1 MNKGEN
7 HIISSLVLT
16 LVGLISL
23 LVIDD
28 LSLKPRSAKAAS
40 ALTTSSNHTTA
51 MMGQWTQTNGPYGG
65 NITALLSVSGGN
77 LFAGTNGG
85 VFLTTNNGQSWTAVN
100 NGLTNQHVD
109 ALAVSGSNLFA
120 GTYGGGVFLSTN
132 NGQSWTA
139 VNNGLTNQLVPA
151 LAVSGGNL
159 FAGTWGSGVFRGSDF
174 VGAATSVSAASF
186 TGAALA
192 TESIAATF
200 GVGLANAT
208 QSANT
213 LPLPTA
219 LAGTT
224 IRVKDVTGSER
235 QAPLFFVSP
244 GQINFQI
251 PPGTAVGAATATI
264 TSGDGGVSIS
274 PLQIASVAPG
284 LFTANANG
292 QGVPAAVVLRIKAD
306 NSLAFEP
313 VARFDSTQTGFV
325 PVPIDLGPVSDQVF
339 LILYGTGIRY
349 RSSLSAVMV
358 NLGGFDAQV
367 NYAGPQNDFVGL
379 DQVNVRIPRELAG
392 RGDIFVNLMAD
403 GVTANTVLVNIK

>member
-77 LFAGTNGG
+77 LFAGTYEG

-120 GTYGGGVFLSTN
+120 GTYGGGVFLSTNNGQSWTAVNNGLTNLPNQAVLALAVSGGNLFAGTDGDGVFLSTN

-200 GVGLANAT
+200 GVGL
-208 QSANT
+208 
-213 LPLPTA
+213 
-219 LAGTT
+219 
-224 IRVKDVTGSER
+224 
-235 QAPLFFVSP
+235 
-244 GQINFQI
+244 
-251 PPGTAVGAATATI
+251 
-264 TSGDGGVSIS
+264 
-274 PLQIASVAPG
+274 
-284 LFTANANG
+284 
-292 QGVPAAVVLRIKAD
+292 
-306 NSLAFEP
+306 
-313 VARFDSTQTGFV
+313 
-325 PVPIDLGPVSDQVF
+325 
-339 LILYGTGIRY
+339 
-349 RSSLSAVMV
+349 
-358 NLGGFDAQV
+358 
-367 NYAGPQNDFVGL
+367 
-379 DQVNVRIPRELAG
+379 
-392 RGDIFVNLMAD
+392 
-403 GVTANTVLVNIK
+403 

>member
-51 MMGQWTQTNGPYGG
+51 MMGQWTHTNGPYGG
-65 NITALLSVSGGN
+65 NIAALLSVSGDS
-77 LFAGTNGG
+77 LFAGTFGGG
-85 VFLTTNNGQSWTAVN
+85 VFLSTNNGQSWTAVN
-100 NGLTNQHVD
+100 NGLTNHGVR
-109 ALAVSGSNLFA
+109 ALAVSGGNLFAGTYGGGVYLSTNNGQSWTAVNNGLTNLPNQAVLALAVSGGNLFA

-200 GVGLANAT
+200 GVGL
-208 QSANT
+208 
-213 LPLPTA
+213 
-219 LAGTT
+219 
-224 IRVKDVTGSER
+224 
-235 QAPLFFVSP
+235 
-244 GQINFQI
+244 
-251 PPGTAVGAATATI
+251 
-264 TSGDGGVSIS
+264 
-274 PLQIASVAPG
+274 
-284 LFTANANG
+284 
-292 QGVPAAVVLRIKAD
+292 
-306 NSLAFEP
+306 
-313 VARFDSTQTGFV
+313 
-325 PVPIDLGPVSDQVF
+325 
-339 LILYGTGIRY
+339 
-349 RSSLSAVMV
+349 
-358 NLGGFDAQV
+358 
-367 NYAGPQNDFVGL
+367 
-379 DQVNVRIPRELAG
+379 
-392 RGDIFVNLMAD
+392 
-403 GVTANTVLVNIK
+403 